1 MSQILNRTFSI
12 IDTQQNFSKVA
23 WFYDYW
29 GRITETKAINKAVS
43 ISAIGENLSVLDVGV
58 GTGQLFEKILNK
70 NKSGLNFG
78 IDLSPEMIAKAKNKF
93 RSIEVKHLLSL
104 GNTFNLPYKNKS
116 FDYIFSSYVL
126 DLLPENK
133 FDDVLTEFARVL
145 KNRGTGILVAMK
157 TGGKWYNKMWH
168 TIAEY
173 FPSLLTNCRPVE
185 LSDYL
190 VSAGFA
196 IISKESIVQNTFPSE
211 VIKFRKL

>member
-29 GRITETKAINKAVS
+29 GKMTETKAINEAVAVS
-43 ISAIGENLSVLDVGV
+43 GITGHLNVLDVGV

-70 NKSGLNFG
+70 NKGGLNFG
-78 IDLSPEMIAKAKNKF
+78 IDLSPEMIAKARSKF
-93 RSIEVKHLLSL
+93 KSVEIKHLLSL
-104 GNTFNLPYKNKS
+104 GNTFSLPYKSKS

-126 DLLPENK
+126 DLLPEDK

-145 KNRGTGILVAMK
+145 RDRGTGILVAMK
-157 TGGKWYNKMWH
+157 KGGKWYNKMWH

-196 IISKESIVQNTFPSE
+196 VTSKESIVQNTFPSE